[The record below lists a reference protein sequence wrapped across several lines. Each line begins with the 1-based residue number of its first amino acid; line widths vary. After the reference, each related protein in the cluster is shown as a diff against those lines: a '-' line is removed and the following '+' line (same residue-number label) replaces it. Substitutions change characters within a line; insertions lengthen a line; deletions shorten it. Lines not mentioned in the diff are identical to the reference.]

1 MRRSSGRRSGNS
13 ANTLY
18 SALEYPDVSAEK
30 YAPDDPMQVMGWAEV
45 DPGEALSSDH
55 IVWTKAHGHPVE
67 VTFRSKTELGDNWMY
82 DEAEDEWYCKVDMW
96 YNSTITFG
104 DRTETV
110 TDENNTFNVE
120 SYEVPAFP
128 DNARAGHWQRNPE
141 IDLNGATFVAEYD
154 PDRIVYRSEVAFTV
168 KGVIKNAY
176 ELTVDYGTDHTVYE
190 PTAKGYTFVGWYQ
203 QQEDGSWT
211 KVETGTVYKLGAD
224 KRETTLEA
232 LWVSNLTV
240 TLTKA
245 ERSNKTTEGR
255 VFKTTGLFTTTTYY
269 DYAMEAV
276 LSGGKL
282 VGAFADQVTLELTY
296 SFEAYTE
303 RAVIG
308 DTVRAIGTKTTTGE
322 YPPEGVISAQQG
334 KVEAADTPRAH
345 VQIKYTYNGATLYD
359 TSDIAITGEW
369 VDAT

>member
-1 MRRSSGRRSGNS
+1 MDQGRN
-13 ANTLY
+13 
-18 SALEYPDVSAEK
+18 
-30 YAPDDPMQVMGWAEV
+30 
-45 DPGEALSSDH
+45 
-55 IVWTKAHGHPVE
+55 GHRV
-67 VTFRSKTELGDNWMY
+67 
-82 DEAEDEWYCKVDMW
+82 
-96 YNSTITFG
+96 
-104 DRTETV
+104 
-110 TDENNTFNVE
+110 
-120 SYEVPAFP
+120 
-128 DNARAGHWQRNPE
+128 
-141 IDLNGATFVAEYD
+141 
-154 PDRIVYRSEVAFTV
+154 
-168 KGVIKNAY
+168 
-176 ELTVDYGTDHTVYE
+176 
-190 PTAKGYTFVGWYQ
+190 
-203 QQEDGSWT
+203 
-211 KVETGTVYKLGAD
+211 
-224 KRETTLEA
+224 LEA

-245 ERSNKTTEGR
+245 ERSNKTTER
-255 VFKTTGLFTTTTYY
+255 TGLFTTTTYY

-282 VGAFADQVTLELTY
+282 VGAFADEVKLELTY